1 MYYGACEKTFVFHT
15 LLLLFVSA
23 HLLFNSVCL
32 LISSARL
39 LFNSVHLLN
48 RSISPPDG
56 LVLES
61 EHFFL
66 TFLASG
72 TRKVIYIFL

>member
-15 LLLLFVSA
+15 LLLLPVSV
-23 HLLFNSVCL
+23 HLLFV
-32 LISSARL
+32 SARL

-61 EHFFL
+61 EHFFFTL
-66 TFLASG
+66 LASG

>member
-15 LLLLFVSA
+15 LLLLFVSVHLLFSSV
-23 HLLFNSVCL
+23 HLLFNSV
-32 LISSARL
+32 R
-39 LFNSVHLLN
+39 LLN
-48 RSISPPDG
+48 RPISPPDG